1 MKIALELD
9 GTECQVL
16 IDCLDEKI
24 QRFEEYL
31 DTHEDDWNA
40 LDDVVLDYKIELRD
54 KIQKFQDIQ
63 EHLSIEREDK
73 QMEDKQSICDALTRA
88 LRLTRQF
95 EDLGYLEYDAKSET
109 VLVRFENG
117 GTRLI
122 GVGLDSGYAMIQD
135 IVKHIDG

>member
-1 MKIALELD
+1 
-9 GTECQVL
+9 
-16 IDCLDEKI
+16 
-24 QRFEEYL
+24 
-31 DTHEDDWNA
+31 
-40 LDDVVLDYKIELRD
+40 
-54 KIQKFQDIQ
+54 
-63 EHLSIEREDK
+63 
-73 QMEDKQSICDALTRA
+73 MEDKQAICDALTRA

-117 GTRLI
+117 GTRRI